1 MITIKDSV
9 AIILSVLLFCACIFG
24 IIRQTEKNIVSVIAT
39 ESNEYK
45 DFIFILDAGHG
56 GEDGGAVAYDGTL
69 EKDLNLRICNN
80 ISLYFD
86 IFGIDY
92 VIIRNGDF
100 SVGNTNLPTIRKR
113 KASDIFKRY
122 EIINSYENSVLLS
135 IHQNMFSVEKY
146 SGTQVFYDGKYNE
159 SEELAKIL
167 QFTVRSSLQPEN
179 NRKIKKTDKS
189 IYLLY
194 EAKRPSV
201 MVECGF
207 MSNMKELSSLRNTEY
222 QSKLSFIITKGIIQ
236 FLIS

>member
-39 ESNEYK
+39 ESNQYK

-113 KASDIFKRY
+113 KASDIYKRY

-179 NRKIKKTDKS
+179 NRKTKKTDKS

-207 MSNMKELSSLRNTEY
+207 MSNIKELSSLRNTEY

>member
-9 AIILSVLLFCACIFG
+9 AIILSVLLFCACVFG

-113 KASDIFKRY
+113 KASDIYKRY

>member
-24 IIRQTEKNIVSVIAT
+24 IIKQTEKNIVSVIAT

-45 DFIFILDAGHG
+45 DCIFILDAGHG

-113 KASDIFKRY
+113 KASDIYKRY